1 MAARRIAP
9 DPNPV
14 RNRIVRPVHP
24 VPAPGI
30 GTARQYL
37 VKSPRSL
44 NFRGPLEIDAVTRP
58 AHTGQDIRGNEGT
71 MIPADQQEVNRRR
84 DRLLASIAL
93 TSGVGLLLA
102 MPFALRAG
110 AEFFLPLTAALVIA
124 VALVPL
130 LEWMERRHVPSGLA
144 ALLAVVAFLTVANT
158 ALVLIVVPATD
169 WFVALPS
176 RLPKIQA
183 NLAPLIDFYANLQ
196 RFVDE
201 TVQMIATGPV
211 AAAQAS
217 AVDAPRSLLQFA
229 ATSAPAAIIQMVF
242 ALLIIYFFLAGWT
255 RLRRRTINSRGSFD
269 GAMAVARVIQNVVDA
284 TSAYV
289 ITIAGIN
296 LCLGAAVALA
306 LWLIGMPTPLMW
318 GGIVALLNFV
328 PYFGPMLAAALLGMG
343 GLMVFDDIW
352 IALLPAALQIGFHLV
367 EANVIT
373 PMLLG
378 RRLTMNPLLILVS
391 LTFWG
396 WVWGTPGALLGV
408 PLLIIIQTVVAA
420 AGTPDIAGFL
430 FEQGTL
436 TVAPAKENDD
446 KDETGGAGG

>member
-1 MAARRIAP
+1 M
-9 DPNPV
+9 
-14 RNRIVRPVHP
+14 
-24 VPAPGI
+24 
-30 GTARQYL
+30 
-37 VKSPRSL
+37 
-44 NFRGPLEIDAVTRP
+44 
-58 AHTGQDIRGNEGT
+58 NE
-71 MIPADQQEVNRRR
+71 QQEVNRRR

-93 TSGVGLLLA
+93 TSGIGLILA
-102 MPFALRAG
+102 LPFALRAG

-124 VALVPL
+124 IALVPL
-130 LEWMERRHVPSGLA
+130 LEWMERRGLPSGLA
-144 ALLAVVAFLTVANT
+144 ALIAMIGFLVVANT

-169 WFVALPS
+169 WFRILPQ
-176 RLPKIQA
+176 RLPQIQA

-201 TVQMIATGPV
+201 TVRMIANGPV
-211 AAAQAS
+211 AAAQTA

-229 ATSAPAAIIQMVF
+229 ATSAPSAIIQMVF

-269 GAMAVARVIQNVVDA
+269 GAMAVARVIQNMVDA

-289 ITIAGIN
+289 ITIATIN
-296 LCLGAAVALA
+296 LCLGAAIAFA
-306 LWLIGMPTPLMW
+306 LWLIGMPSPLMW
-318 GGIVALLNFV
+318 GGIVALLNFI
-328 PYFGPMLAAALLGMG
+328 PYFGPMLAAVLLGLG
-343 GLMVFDDIW
+343 GLMVFDDVYV
-352 IALLPAALQIGFHLV
+352 ALLPAGLQVGFHLV
-367 EANVIT
+367 EANVVT

-391 LTFWG
+391 LAFWG

-408 PLLIIIQTVVAA
+408 PLLIIIQTVVQA

-436 TVAPAKENDD
+436 TVAPRKENDEKQESPVAD
-446 KDETGGAGG
+446 G

>member
-1 MAARRIAP
+1 
-9 DPNPV
+9 
-14 RNRIVRPVHP
+14 
-24 VPAPGI
+24 
-30 GTARQYL
+30 
-37 VKSPRSL
+37 
-44 NFRGPLEIDAVTRP
+44 VTP
-58 AHTGQDIRGNEGT
+58 QE
-71 MIPADQQEVNRRR
+71 QQEINRRR

-93 TSGVGLLLA
+93 TTGIGLILA
-102 MPFALRAG
+102 LPFALREG

-124 VALVPL
+124 IALVPF
-130 LEWMERRHVPSGLA
+130 LEWMERRGVPSTLA
-144 ALLAVVAFLTVANT
+144 ALTALIAFLVVANT
-158 ALVLIVVPATD
+158 ALVLIVVPAAD
-169 WFVALPS
+169 WFRLLPE
-176 RLPKIQA
+176 RLPQIQN
-183 NLAPLIDFYANLQ
+183 NLAPLIDFYSQLQ

-201 TVQMIATGPV
+201 TVQMLATGPV
-211 AAAQAS
+211 AAAQTA

-289 ITIAGIN
+289 LTIATIN
-296 LCLGAAVALA
+296 LCLGLAVALA
-306 LWLIGMPTPLMW
+306 LWLIGMPSPLMW

-328 PYFGPMLAAALLGMG
+328 PYFGPMLAAALLALG
-343 GLMVFDDIW
+343 GLMVFDDVW
-352 IALLPAALQIGFHLV
+352 KALLPAALQVGFHLV

-373 PMLLG
+373 PTILG

-408 PLLIIIQTVVAA
+408 PLLIIIQTVVSA

-430 FEQGTL
+430 FERGTL
-436 TVAPAKENDD
+436 TVDPRKENDESR
-446 KDETGGAGG
+446 ETDVAGS

>member
-1 MAARRIAP
+1 MTP
-9 DPNPV
+9 
-14 RNRIVRPVHP
+14 HE
-24 VPAPGI
+24 
-30 GTARQYL
+30 Q
-37 VKSPRSL
+37 
-44 NFRGPLEIDAVTRP
+44 
-58 AHTGQDIRGNEGT
+58 QDI
-71 MIPADQQEVNRRR
+71 NRRR

-93 TSGVGLLLA
+93 TTGVGLLLA
-102 MPFALRAG
+102 MPFALREG
-110 AEFFLPLTAALVIA
+110 AEFFLPLTAAVVIA
-124 VALVPL
+124 IALVPF
-130 LEWMERRHVPSGLA
+130 LEWMERRRVPSALA
-144 ALLAVVAFLTVANT
+144 ALAAVIAFLVVANT

-169 WFVALPS
+169 WFRLLPQ
-176 RLPKIQA
+176 RLPKIQD
-183 NLAPLIDFYANLQ
+183 NLAPLIDFYSQLQ
-196 RFVDE
+196 HFVDE
-201 TVQMIATGPV
+201 TVQMLATGPV
-211 AAAQAS
+211 AAAQTA

-229 ATSAPAAIIQMVF
+229 ATSAPSAIIQMVF

-289 ITIAGIN
+289 LTIATIN
-296 LCLGAAVALA
+296 LCLGLAVALA
-306 LWLIGMPTPLMW
+306 LWLIGMPSPLMW

-328 PYFGPMLAAALLGMG
+328 PYFGPMLAAALLALG
-343 GLMVFDDIW
+343 GLMVFDDVW
-352 IALLPAALQIGFHLV
+352 RALAPAVTQIGFHLV

-373 PMLLG
+373 PMVLG

-430 FEQGTL
+430 FERGTL
-436 TVAPAKENDD
+436 TVAPREENDE
-446 KDETGGAGG
+446 KEESGERAG

>member
-1 MAARRIAP
+1 M
-9 DPNPV
+9 
-14 RNRIVRPVHP
+14 
-24 VPAPGI
+24 
-30 GTARQYL
+30 
-37 VKSPRSL
+37 
-44 NFRGPLEIDAVTRP
+44 
-58 AHTGQDIRGNEGT
+58 
-71 MIPADQQEVNRRR
+71 
-84 DRLLASIAL
+84 LASIAL
-93 TSGVGLLLA
+93 TTGIGLILA
-102 MPFALRAG
+102 LPFALQAG

-124 VALVPL
+124 IALVPF
-130 LEWMERRHVPSGLA
+130 LEWMERRRVPSAIAALA
-144 ALLAVVAFLTVANT
+144 AMIAFLLVANT

-169 WFVALPS
+169 WFRLLPE
-176 RLPKIQA
+176 RLPKIQS
-183 NLAPLIDFYANLQ
+183 NLAPLIDFYSQLQ

-201 TVQMIATGPV
+201 TVQMLATGPV
-211 AAAQAS
+211 AAAQTA

-289 ITIAGIN
+289 LTIATIN
-296 LCLGAAVALA
+296 LCLGLSIALA
-306 LWLIGMPTPLMW
+306 LWLIGMPSPLMW

-328 PYFGPMLAAALLGMG
+328 PYFGPMLAAVLLALG
-343 GLMVFDDIW
+343 GLMVFDDVW
-352 IALLPAALQIGFHLV
+352 KALLPAALQIGFHLV
-367 EANVIT
+367 EANFAT
-373 PMLLG
+373 PTILG

-430 FEQGTL
+430 FERGTL
-436 TVAPAKENDD
+436 TVPPRKENDESQ
-446 KDETGGAGG
+446 ETHVADG

>member
-1 MAARRIAP
+1 
-9 DPNPV
+9 
-14 RNRIVRPVHP
+14 
-24 VPAPGI
+24 
-30 GTARQYL
+30 
-37 VKSPRSL
+37 
-44 NFRGPLEIDAVTRP
+44 VTP
-58 AHTGQDIRGNEGT
+58 QE
-71 MIPADQQEVNRRR
+71 QQEINRRR

-93 TSGVGLLLA
+93 TTGIGLILA
-102 MPFALRAG
+102 LPFALREG

-124 VALVPL
+124 IALVPF
-130 LEWMERRHVPSGLA
+130 LEWMERRRVPSSLA
-144 ALLAVVAFLTVANT
+144 ALTALIAFLVVANT
-158 ALVLIVVPATD
+158 ALVLIVLPAAD
-169 WFVALPS
+169 WFRLLPE
-176 RLPKIQA
+176 RLPQIQN
-183 NLAPLIDFYANLQ
+183 NLAPLIDFYSQLQ

-201 TVQMIATGPV
+201 TVQMLATGPV
-211 AAAQAS
+211 AAAQTA

-289 ITIAGIN
+289 LTIATIN
-296 LCLGAAVALA
+296 LCLGLAVALA
-306 LWLIGMPTPLMW
+306 LWLIGMPSPLMW

-328 PYFGPMLAAALLGMG
+328 PYFGPMLAAALLALG
-343 GLMVFDDIW
+343 GLMVFDDVW
-352 IALLPAALQIGFHLV
+352 KALLPAALQVGFHLV

-373 PMLLG
+373 PTILG

-408 PLLIIIQTVVAA
+408 PLLIIIQTVVSA

-430 FEQGTL
+430 FERGTL
-436 TVAPAKENDD
+436 TVDPRKENDESR
-446 KDETGGAGG
+446 ETDVAGS

>member
-1 MAARRIAP
+1 LNGRRESG
-9 DPNPV
+9 V
-14 RNRIVRPVHP
+14 T
-24 VPAPGI
+24 PA
-30 GTARQYL
+30 
-37 VKSPRSL
+37 
-44 NFRGPLEIDAVTRP
+44 E
-58 AHTGQDIRGNEGT
+58 
-71 MIPADQQEVNRRR
+71 QQEINRRR

-93 TSGVGLLLA
+93 TSGIGLILA
-102 MPFALRAG
+102 LPFALRAG

-124 VALVPL
+124 IALVPL
-130 LEWMERRHVPSGLA
+130 LEWMERRGMPSGLA
-144 ALLAVVAFLTVANT
+144 ALIAVVGFLLVANT

-169 WFVALPS
+169 WFRILPQ
-176 RLPKIQA
+176 RLPQIQT

-201 TVQMIATGPV
+201 TVQMLATGPV
-211 AAAQAS
+211 AAAQTA
-217 AVDAPRSLLQFA
+217 AVEAPRSLLQLA
-229 ATSAPAAIIQMVF
+229 ATSAPSAIIQMVF

-255 RLRRRTINSRGSFD
+255 KLRRRTINSRGSFD

-289 ITIAGIN
+289 ITIATIN
-296 LCLGAAVALA
+296 LCLGLAVAVA
-306 LWLIGMPTPLMW
+306 LWLIGMPSPLMW
-318 GGIVALLNFV
+318 GGIVALLNFI
-328 PYFGPMLAAALLGMG
+328 PYFGPMLAAVLLGLG
-343 GLMVFDDIW
+343 GLMVFDDVYV
-352 IALLPAALQIGFHLV
+352 ALLPAALQVGFHLV

-408 PLLIIIQTVVAA
+408 PLLIIIQTVVSA

-436 TVAPAKENDD
+436 TVSRRKENDE
-446 KDETGGAGG
+446 KEETDVTDG

>member
-1 MAARRIAP
+1 LAL
-9 DPNPV
+9 
-14 RNRIVRPVHP
+14 
-24 VPAPGI
+24 
-30 GTARQYL
+30 Q
-37 VKSPRSL
+37 
-44 NFRGPLEIDAVTRP
+44 IDARERAAHIHCVDGKKEAGVT
-58 AHTGQDIRGNEGT
+58 AAE
-71 MIPADQQEVNRRR
+71 QQEINRRR

-93 TSGVGLLLA
+93 STGLGLILA
-102 MPFALRAG
+102 LPFALRAG

-124 VALVPL
+124 IALVPL
-130 LEWMERRHVPSGLA
+130 LEWMERRGLPSGVA
-144 ALLAVVAFLTVANT
+144 ALLSVIGFLLVAYT

-169 WFVALPS
+169 WFSALPQ
-176 RLPKIQA
+176 RLPQIQA
-183 NLAPLIDFYANLQ
+183 NLAPVIDLYSNLQ

-201 TVQMIATGPV
+201 TLQMLATGPV
-211 AAAQAS
+211 AAAQTAV
-217 AVDAPRSLLQFA
+217 VDAPRSLLQFA

-289 ITIAGIN
+289 ITIATIN
-296 LCLGAAVALA
+296 LCLGLAVAVA
-306 LWLIGMPTPLMW
+306 LWLIGMPSPLMW
-318 GGIVALLNFV
+318 GGIIALLNFV
-328 PYFGPMLAAALLGMG
+328 PYFGPMLAAALLALG
-343 GLMVFDDIW
+343 GLMVFDDVW
-352 IALLPAALQIGFHLV
+352 FALLPAALQIAFHLV
-367 EANVIT
+367 EANVVT

-391 LTFWG
+391 LTVWG

-408 PLLIIIQTVVAA
+408 PLLIILQTVVAA

-436 TVAPAKENDD
+436 TVPRMKENAD
-446 KDETGGAGG
+446 KEETDVTDG